1 MDLGSVNVQLIPSPV
16 KWVANNG
23 VAPTDPTILTDEDG
37 IQLTDED
44 GNKLI
49 AE

>member
-1 MDLGSVNVQLIPSPV
+1 MMDGSVNVQLIPSPV
-16 KWVANNG
+16 KWVANN
-23 VAPTDPTILTDEDG
+23 VAPADPTILTDEDG